1 MLLRPSLPTV
11 PKLSMSHTN
20 PSLQPTMTLAE
31 AAAAISI
38 SSALA
43 RIRAGEPMLALEPLE
58 HALKVL
64 AEPLEAAPR
73 MVRDAELFRE
83 FAEASAR
90 DDGRFE
96 KAALDYPAREPLS
109 TPLEYFRGLVEFASK
124 EQYMQHGEPS

>member
-1 MLLRPSLPTV
+1 MSLTHQP
-11 PKLSMSHTN
+11 M
-20 PSLQPTMTLAE
+20 QPTMTLAE

-43 RIRAGEPMLALEPLE
+43 RIRAGEPILALEPLE

-96 KAALDYPAREPLS
+96 KAALSYPARDAFS
-109 TPLEYFRGLVEFASK
+109 SPLEYFRGLVEFASR
-124 EQYMQHGEPS
+124 EQYTQHGEPS